1 MGKGISTINTVLKWG
16 TTAANVTK
24 VVPVKTVPR
33 IKGVPEVLETTDLED
48 EQQTFCKGVQSS
60 EVKTFTANYT
70 KTDYDAVLADAGQEL
85 FYQLEFGD
93 AGEDGSWSWKG
104 EHDVSA
110 NDQAVNGVREM
121 DISVIMSTKA
131 YEGAATTI
139 PSE

>member
-93 AGEDGSWSWKG
+93 AGEDGIWSWKG

>member
-60 EVKTFTANYT
+60 EVKTFTANYI

-93 AGEDGSWSWKG
+93 AGEDGIWSWKG
-104 EHDVSA
+104 EHDVSV